1 MALAAV
7 FALAGPRIIDLMAT
21 DPGVRET
28 ARAFLPWVVAAPL
41 VGVASW
47 MFDGIFIGATMTR
60 AMLKAMAISVA
71 CYVLAL
77 TALIPLWQNAGLWA
91 SLMVLN
97 AMRGVTMAAFYP
109 GVERRAA

>member
-1 MALAAV
+1 
-7 FALAGPRIIDLMAT
+7 
-21 DPGVRET
+21 
-28 ARAFLPWVVAAPL
+28 
-41 VGVASW
+41 
-47 MFDGIFIGATMTR
+47 
-60 AMLKAMAISVA
+60 MAISVA